1 MMRKMEPSVTEL
13 LKQKNYKEAELEA
26 KERIRANSL
35 EAQNWVFLGEALM
48 HQGYGSAATKAFY
61 RAWLLDPE
69 ATWVVPVLD
78 ALKEIPSG
86 DERLDIEGLLHVRKV
101 TVSAGIIT
109 YNMESTIER
118 CLDSLQGAV
127 DEIILID
134 CSTDRTAEIASQ
146 YPNVT
151 VVPFVW
157 VDDFAAARNEGLRH
171 MNSDWVFWIDADEH
185 LVKEDVDAVREV
197 AGLYHNTAIPSILC
211 LWQIN
216 SIQNHIKHNFS
227 QARLFPLG
235 KGLRHWGR
243 VHEQVGTQS
252 GVYNLEAH
260 RFKIKVRVLHDGYE
274 PSVMKNKLKIE
285 RNLKLLDLM
294 VQEEPDNPA
303 AWFYLGRDLLG
314 AGKELEAIEA
324 LLEAERRALS
334 QPLFGRLLDVYKYLM
349 EISYHRKE
357 WEQALMYGTKALN
370 HHPDFPDAH
379 YMIAQVRMKQADQ
392 LYTEAEASLRRA
404 RDAFHSFRH
413 MVSPEHEIG
422 EWKVDLAL
430 AAIAQRAGKPSAA
443 KAIYKQTLNQ
453 HPRTAGLISKKLA
466 AIEAERQRLNQ
477 QSQ

>member
-1 MMRKMEPSVTEL
+1 MKTVTEL
-13 LKQKNYKEAELEA
+13 LKQKNYKEAELAA
-26 KERIRANSL
+26 KEHIRANSL

-78 ALKEIPSG
+78 LLKEIPAG
-86 DERLDIEGLLHVRKV
+86 DERVDIEGLLHVKRV

-134 CSTDRTAEIASQ
+134 CSTDRTAEIASH

-151 VVPFVW
+151 IVPFVW

-171 MNSDWVFWIDADEH
+171 MNSDWVFWIDADEY
-185 LVKEDVDAVREV
+185 LVKEDVDAVREA
-197 AGLYHNTAIPSILC
+197 AGLYQDTAIPSILC

-216 SIQNHIKHNFS
+216 SIQNHVKHNFS

-235 KGLRHWGR
+235 KGLKYWGR
-243 VHEQVGTQS
+243 VHEQVSTQS

-260 RFKIKVRVLHDGYE
+260 RFKVKVRVLHDGYE
-274 PSVMKNKLKIE
+274 PTVMKSKQKIE
-285 RNLKLLDLM
+285 RNLKLLHLM

-314 AGKELEAIEA
+314 AGKEQEAIEA

-349 EISYHRKE
+349 EISYHRKD
-357 WEQALMYGTKALN
+357 WEHALMYSTKALD
-370 HHPDFPDAH
+370 HQSDFPDAH

-392 LYTEAEASLRRA
+392 LYTEAEAGLRRA
-404 RDAFHSFRH
+404 REAFHSFRSI
-413 MVSPEHEIG
+413 VSPEHEIG

-430 AAIAQRAGKPSAA
+430 GEIAQRAGKPSVA
-443 KAIYKQTLNQ
+443 KVMYKRTMKQ

-477 QSQ
+477 QSE

>member
-1 MMRKMEPSVTEL
+1 MMKKMEPSVSEL
-13 LKQKNYKEAELEA
+13 LKQKNYKEAELAA

-69 ATWVVPVLD
+69 ATWVVPVID
-78 ALKEIPSG
+78 ALKEIPAG
-86 DERLDIEGLLHVRKV
+86 DERVDIEGLLHVRKV

-151 VVPFVW
+151 IVPFVW

-171 MNSDWVFWIDADEH
+171 MNSDWVFWMDADEH
-185 LVKEDVDAVREV
+185 LVKEDVKAIREA
-197 AGLYHNTAIPSILC
+197 AGLYHKTAIPAILC

-235 KGLRHWGR
+235 KGLKYWGR

-252 GVYNLEAH
+252 GVYNLEAQ
-260 RFKIKVRVLHDGYE
+260 RFKVKIRVLHDGYE
-274 PSVMKNKLKIE
+274 PSVMKNKQKIE
-285 RNLKLLDLM
+285 RNLKLLYRM

-357 WEQALMYGTKALN
+357 WEHALMYGAKALS

-379 YMIAQVRMKQADQ
+379 YMIAQIRMKQADQ
-392 LYTEAEASLRRA
+392 LYTEAEAGMRRA
-404 RDAFHSFRH
+404 REAFHSFRH

-430 AAIAQRAGKPSAA
+430 AEIAQRAGKPSTA
-443 KAIYKQTLNQ
+443 KAIYKQTLKQ

-466 AIEAERQRLNQ
+466 AIDTERKRLNQ
-477 QSQ
+477 QSE